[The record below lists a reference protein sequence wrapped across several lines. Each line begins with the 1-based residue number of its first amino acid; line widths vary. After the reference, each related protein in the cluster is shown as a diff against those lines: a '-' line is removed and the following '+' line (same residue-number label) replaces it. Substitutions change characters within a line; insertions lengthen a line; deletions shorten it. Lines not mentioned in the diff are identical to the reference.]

1 MTSHRPC
8 ERDSSAVR
16 KPALAGNQWAG
27 ADKMLSE
34 LEKEEGGGE
43 VAASGGWR
51 KRGGGDAL
59 HLGDRSHIT

>member
-27 ADKMLSE
+27 ADKMLSV
-34 LEKEEGGGE
+34 LDKEGGG